1 MSTPLAT
8 IFHGDVTL
16 EQGSDVTQFG
26 WGDININR
34 RCIITGTEN
43 STTNTNGALIVSG
56 GVGISK
62 TLNVHENANVL
73 YGITNLTETHINT
86 NNGSFTVTGANTAT
100 VQVEDSAR
108 FSSISGNVTIDS
120 QIASLQLY
128 GGLNSSRAVDII
140 ASNANGGISL
150 LSGTDGGGVSIISGS
165 GGITETTSNG
175 NVIITANNGTASF
188 NVNTQSQNQDLSIN
202 LGGYTDSQLKIIS
215 QGNNLTRTALY
226 INTDHTNG
234 SIQIS
239 NANGL
244 GDGFISQLAGSGGYT
259 VITNTSGQI
268 SMTSQGAG
276 SSYIV
281 DSSGYNQN
289 MTIGVNNY
297 TDSSLILKS
306 AGTNVLN
313 TALEIKTTS
322 STGNISINQPNLS
335 LGKVGIYT
343 GLGGFETITQ
353 NGGSTVVTTNGAQST
368 FTNSTTAD
376 GQDLNI
382 TVTGN
387 TNSKVN
393 ITSTG
398 TGNNSITL
406 SSSTGGIYLVGT
418 TGVQIESVDS
428 TNGVQIA
435 RQTPNIPV
443 HIGTTNSTTTIHGN
457 LDVKG
462 TTTTIES
469 TVVTIDDN
477 IIVVNNAPSDT
488 GNGGLAIKRYQSA
501 NDAAYGDVVADT
513 PDHSGTVQNGNN
525 TLTTVHLS
533 SSASNTDD
541 YYAGWWIKITG
552 GTGQDQ
558 VRRIRSYVGSTS
570 IATIY
575 STIDQTTVLSNPTP
589 IEGMDFSTIPDNTS
603 SYALYPCEF
612 VMMIWDETQD
622 EFAFVCSNN
631 DPATNTSFV
640 HYSDLHLNNMIAND
654 LTVNNINGSPAD
666 ITTIVNLNN
675 NSTTPVTITDFPN
688 TYGVY
693 MVFVKPLADN
703 SRAHAIFTIGKVDA
717 MNIHGTSIRIISVKG
732 VYNDQLDMQW
742 PQNGLPQLLY
752 RPYPNGIGGT
762 TDFKLK
768 IVSL

>member
-1 MSTPLAT
+1 MSSPLAT

-34 RCIITGTEN
+34 RCNILGTEN
-43 STTNTNGALIVSG
+43 STTNTNGALIVAG
-56 GVGISK
+56 GVGITK

-73 YGITNLTETHINT
+73 YGITNLSETHINT
-86 NNGSFTVTGANTAT
+86 DNGSFTVSGKNIAT
-100 VQVEDSAR
+100 VQVGDYAH
-108 FSSISGNVTIDS
+108 FSSTGGNVTINS
-120 QIASLQLY
+120 QISSLQLY
-128 GGLNSSRAVDII
+128 GGLNSSKAVDII
-140 ASNANGGISL
+140 ASNMNGGISL
-150 LSGTDGGGVSIISGS
+150 LSGIDTGNISIVSGS

-175 NVIITANNGTASF
+175 NIIITANNGSGSF

-202 LGGYTDSQLKIIS
+202 LNGYTDSQLKINS
-215 QGNNLTRTALY
+215 QGNNLTKTALY
-226 INTDHTNG
+226 IGTEHTNG

-244 GDGFISQLAGSGGYT
+244 GMGSISQLAGSGGYT
-259 VITNTSGQI
+259 VVTNTSGQI
-268 SMTSQGAG
+268 SMTSQGAE

-281 DSSGYNQN
+281 NSSGYNQN
-289 MTIGVNNY
+289 MTIGVNNQ

-322 STGNISINQPNLS
+322 NTGNISINQPDLS
-335 LGKVGIYT
+335 IGNVSIYT
-343 GLGGFETITQ
+343 GLGGFQTTTQ

-368 FTNSTTAD
+368 FTNSTIAD

-393 ITSTG
+393 INSSG
-398 TGNNSITL
+398 TGNNAITL
-406 SSSTGGIYLVGT
+406 ETSAGGIYLNSVST
-418 TGVQIESVDS
+418 VQIESLDS
-428 TNGVQIA
+428 INGIQIA
-435 RQTPNIPV
+435 TQTPSIPV
-443 HIGTTNSTTTIHGN
+443 RIGSTNSTTTIYGN

-462 TTTTIES
+462 VTTSIES
-469 TVVTIDDN
+469 TIVTIDDN
-477 IIVVNNAPSDT
+477 IIIVNNAPSGT
-488 GNGGLAIKRYQSA
+488 GNGGLAVKRYQSA
-501 NDAAYGDVVADT
+501 NDFSTGDVVADT
-513 PDHSGTVQNGNN
+513 PDHSGIVQNGNN
-525 TLTTVHLS
+525 TSTSIHLS

-541 YYAGWWIKITG
+541 YYAGWWVKITG
-552 GTGQDQ
+552 GTGQSQ
-558 VRRIRSYVGSTS
+558 VRRIKSYVGNTRV
-570 IATIY
+570 AEIY
-575 STIDQTTVLSNPTP
+575 SDVDQTTLLSNPTP
-589 IEGMDFSTIPDNTS
+589 QEGMDFSTIPDNTS
-603 SYALYPCEF
+603 SYSLYPCEF
-612 VMMIWDETQD
+612 VMMIWDESRD
-622 EFAFVCSNN
+622 EFAFVCSNL
-631 DPATNTSFV
+631 DPATNSSFA
-640 HYSDLHLNNMIAND
+640 HYSDLHVNNMIAND
-654 LTVNNINGSPAD
+654 LTINNINGAPAD
-666 ITTIVNLNN
+666 ITTIVSLNN
-675 NSTTPVTITDFPN
+675 NSTIPVTITDFPN

-693 MVFVKPLADN
+693 TVFVKPLNDN

-717 MNIHGTSIRIISVKG
+717 TNIHGTSIRIISVKG